1 MCKVTPIQHNGINVT
16 PEATLQFKEGGLL
29 KFKDRY
35 VMQHL
40 ARDLGYPFYLHD
52 GHVYTADVESLRIAD
67 EASVFEVVQPTCK
80 VKAAQTNL
88 ASKRI
93 TIPIAVAA

>member
-1 MCKVTPIQHNGINVT
+1 MCKATPLQHNGIEIT
-16 PEATLQFKEGGLL
+16 PESTLRFKEGGLL

-52 GHVYTADVESLRIAD
+52 GQVYTSELEGTLVAREDDV
-67 EASVFEVVQPTCK
+67 FK
-80 VKAAQTNL
+80 VATPMGKGRAAQL
-88 ASKRI
+88 AKS
-93 TIPIAVAA
+93 IPIAVLA